1 MFLTWQTWQSENEE
15 DLMKLY
21 EMYGAR
27 TPRPPTPARPGSKAN
42 EKDTVYQLSEDILR
56 GRLLQRAL
64 PVKVSYATN

>member
-1 MFLTWQTWQSENEE
+1 
-15 DLMKLY
+15 MKLY

-27 TPRPPTPARPGSKAN
+27 TPRPPTPARSGSKAS

-64 PVKVSYATN
+64 PIKVSYATN